1 MAEDLQ
7 KQLALATEGIMI
19 PSTVM
24 NKLAP
29 KKVTTATSYDM
40 NTNSLMTNI
49 KPIEDSFKPVGT
61 YNPSEVFKGPAVIR
75 YGADGQRNLVEPD
88 SGMLAG
94 SPFKFS
100 IDPITGMEKPL
111 PKPGEGIVEDVS
123 PTPPI
128 TTPVEPKQPTFDPC
142 PTGFKFDPR
151 LQRCVKIE
159 EDKGDREDN
168 VVINKPRNRGATA
181 KATGYITDAIDK
193 LPGERGEK
201 LAGTYGKDVNLTIDN
216 TSALAMFGS
225 VGKVL
230 DEAFVKGP
238 ADKRLLEFGKFV
250 DVPGILDEKGNVK
263 GITVTKNANG
273 TLNAKF
279 TEEGKYNFGLIQTNE
294 SLRGNLASTQKTD
307 KSRGGPGNVIMG
319 PNNTPMIVGP
329 ISVNSFGKT
338 SKEFL
343 TPEQVEKNRKAVEDA
358 QKRRDNLK
366 LTTVTTRPS
375 LVGQTKDTSKDA
387 REFKKI
393 YGKQK
398 SQQQLKQERDQI
410 ESDLD
415 NLLKKNI
422 TEADR
427 QAAKKTTGSSANKK
441 DKGKIVCTMMNE
453 SYGFGSFRN
462 KIWLAQSR
470 NLAKEYEIGYH
481 TLFLPLVKYAKQ
493 KGFINNIVKK
503 VLEHIAIHRTI
514 DIRKQKYNKL
524 DILGRTY
531 RTILEPLCYIT
542 GGIKTWKKK

>member
-1 MAEDLQ
+1 
-7 KQLALATEGIMI
+7 
-19 PSTVM
+19 
-24 NKLAP
+24 
-29 KKVTTATSYDM
+29 
-40 NTNSLMTNI
+40 
-49 KPIEDSFKPVGT
+49 
-61 YNPSEVFKGPAVIR
+61 
-75 YGADGQRNLVEPD
+75 
-88 SGMLAG
+88 
-94 SPFKFS
+94 
-100 IDPITGMEKPL
+100 MEKPL
-111 PKPGEGIVEDVS
+111 PKPGEGIVEDVT

-128 TTPVEPKQPTFDPC
+128 TTPVEPEQPAIDPC
-142 PTGFKFDPR
+142 PIGFKFDPR

-230 DEAFVKGP
+230 DEVFVKGP

-250 DVPGILDEKGNVK
+250 DVPGTLDENGNVK

-279 TEEGKYNFGLIQTNE
+279 TEEGKYNFGLIQTDE

-319 PNNTPMIVGP
+319 PNNTPMIIGP

-338 SKEFL
+338 SKEFRPL
-343 TPEQVEKNRKAVEDA
+343 TAEESKKMREDMDA
-358 QKRRDNLK
+358 Q
-366 LTTVTTRPS
+366 
-375 LVGQTKDTSKDA
+375 
-387 REFKKI
+387 FKE
-393 YGKQK
+393 Q
-398 SQQQLKQERDQI
+398 QERKKLDVAKTSAPRAVGTGREAGFLGFQRGNKGSTVGPSQPSQTGKIKKSKQQI
-410 ESDLD
+410 ENELD
-415 NLLKKNI
+415 DLLKENI

-427 QAAKKTTGSSANKK
+427 QAAKGTTGKSANKK

-493 KGFINNIVKK
+493 KGFTNSIVKK

-531 RTILEPLCYIT
+531 RTILEPLCYII